1 MIDRVLAPYADRRS
15 DEPQVAIGCS
25 RRKLN
30 GYGKTGRSEAGTCP
44 VPVAQLQREIRKI
57 DASINRSA
65 SLDELDRAWATLWRL
80 QEALAVA
87 TTI

>member
-15 DEPQVAIGCS
+15 DEPQGCS

-30 GYGKTGRSEAGTCP
+30 GYGKTGRSEAGTCS